1 MIQIY
6 LLDNSLIFI
15 LVSFSNS
22 GIRFII
28 KLRIIRVICWNL
40 RFIYGLKSSLHWLI
54 ASKLRFTGFV
64 LKLMIKITIRLKCE
78 IKLFYF

>member
-6 LLDNSLIFI
+6 LLDNSLILI
-15 LVSFSNS
+15 LVSFSSS

-28 KLRIIRVICWNL
+28 KLRIIRVIYWNL
-40 RFIYGLKSSLHWLI
+40 RFIYSLKSSLHWLI

-64 LKLMIKITIRLKCE
+64 LKLMIKITIRLKCK

>member
-6 LLDNSLIFI
+6 LLDNSLILI
-15 LVSFSNS
+15 LVSFSSS
-22 GIRFII
+22 GMRFII
-28 KLRIIRVICWNL
+28 KLRIIRVIYWNL
-40 RFIYGLKSSLHWLI
+40 RFIYGLI